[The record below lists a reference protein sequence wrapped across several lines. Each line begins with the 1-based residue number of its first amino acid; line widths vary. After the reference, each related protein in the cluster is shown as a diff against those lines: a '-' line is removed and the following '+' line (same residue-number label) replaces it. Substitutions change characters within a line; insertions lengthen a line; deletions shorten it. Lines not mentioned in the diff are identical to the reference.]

1 MRTLLFVIMDVRT
14 DINGLLTSYAVPII
28 AAFLVIGAAIG
39 VVQNFDKIVDK
50 DGQGTRKEG
59 IINLIWIMA
68 YIIIALG
75 IIAAI
80 IALVASKL
88 SLSI

>member
-1 MRTLLFVIMDVRT
+1 MSTLLTIMLDVRA
-14 DINGLLTSYAVPII
+14 DINGLMTSYAIPII

-39 VVQNFDKIVDK
+39 VVMNFDKIVDK

-59 IINLIWIMA
+59 IINLIWIVA
-68 YIIIALG
+68 YIIIGMAVLAG
-75 IIAAI
+75 I

-88 SLSI
+88 KLSI